1 MMRYPT
7 GMVKNR
13 SKNRACRKS
22 SYQKSEAF
30 LFLLSQADGFDIGG
44 ESQKHWTRKL
54 TAKGDAKASA
64 RPAAPP
70 SGSKIGVV

>member
-22 SYQKSEAF
+22 SYQKSDAF
-30 LFLLSQADGFDIGG
+30 SCLLPQANGFDIGG
-44 ESQKHWTRKL
+44 DSKKH
-54 TAKGDAKASA
+54 
-64 RPAAPP
+64 
-70 SGSKIGVV
+70 